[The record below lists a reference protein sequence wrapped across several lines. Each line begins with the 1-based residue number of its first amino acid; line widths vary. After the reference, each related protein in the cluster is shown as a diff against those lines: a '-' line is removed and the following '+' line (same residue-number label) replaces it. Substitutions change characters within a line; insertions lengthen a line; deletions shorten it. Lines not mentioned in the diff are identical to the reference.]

1 MKIKDL
7 LCTCSE
13 SCLAG
18 IKIALDFDQCD
29 CIEKSIN
36 VRKPGPFLSS
46 SITGRSKYEPRVM
59 SSY

>member
-36 VRKPGPFLSS
+36 VRKAGPFLSS
-46 SITGRSKYEPRVM
+46 SITGRSKY
-59 SSY
+59 